1 MLEQQTAVHLP
12 DVLRQVPQVL
22 NPLSAASLKLLQT
35 VNKQCRLAV
44 HHHVVNLTLCT
55 HDTES
60 VADSLS
66 QLIVGDWCRL
76 QSLIILKPVDNTS
89 MGLLTGANF
98 SQMRRLE
105 LPYLDLS
112 SVAICMLP
120 KGNWPQ
126 LQHVDISGSVVTEEA
141 ISSWRMANWPELQT
155 IVTNRSES
163 EQ

>member
-1 MLEQQTAVHLP
+1 LCRLPTSRAPAANTLLEQQAAVHLP

-22 NPLSAASLKLLQT
+22 NPLSVAYLKLLQT

-55 HDTES
+55 HDTEY

-66 QLIVGDWCRL
+66 QLIIGDWCRL
-76 QSLIILKPVDNTS
+76 QSLI
-89 MGLLTGANF
+89 
-98 SQMRRLE
+98 RLE

-112 SVAICMLP
+112 SVAICMLA

-126 LQHVDISGSVVTEEA
+126 LQHIDISGNVVTEEA
-141 ISSWRMANWPELQT
+141 ISLWRIADWPELRR
-155 IVTNRSES
+155 VADNRNAGCSHS
-163 EQ
+163 AKPRG